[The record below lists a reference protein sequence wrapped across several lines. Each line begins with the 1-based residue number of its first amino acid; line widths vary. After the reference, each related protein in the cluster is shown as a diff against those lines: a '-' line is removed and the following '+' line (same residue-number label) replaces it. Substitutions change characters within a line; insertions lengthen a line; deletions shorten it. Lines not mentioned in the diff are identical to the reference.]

1 MDIDLLPFGIL
12 DGRALLAVAQ
22 ICGVRWAAVTGEPES
37 DEAKGSERNI
47 VASGDFPKEAHWAC

>member
-22 ICGVRWAAVTGEPES
+22 IWSDGRRLLPGEPES

-47 VASGDFPKEAHWAC
+47 VASGDFPQEAH